1 MHSHTIKDP
10 PPNFLVPFTS
20 LSLKFSPGFFH
31 THFLPSDP
39 KSVDFGFI
47 RPHHLLPIL
56 HSPMLVCQSKVH
68 PLLPM
73 FFGKEGLFLFH
84 HSFHPNYFKAVTH
97 SLSMERLVGDVR
109 ESLGHIHSSISLSR
123 TDKTLCKTN
132 VGCRKLGRMT
142 TRRLREM
149 RAMFRT
155 KPRDGSNAIASG
167 SCNFFGRITCIK
179 QRQDVV
185 LTCR

>member
-1 MHSHTIKDP
+1 
-10 PPNFLVPFTS
+10 
-20 LSLKFSPGFFH
+20 
-31 THFLPSDP
+31 
-39 KSVDFGFI
+39 
-47 RPHHLLPIL
+47 
-56 HSPMLVCQSKVH
+56 MLVCQSKVH

-109 ESLGHIHSSISLSR
+109 KSLGHIHSSISLSR
-123 TDKTLCKTN
+123 TNKTLCKTN
-132 VGCRKLGRMT
+132 VGCRKHGRTT

-155 KPRDGSNAIASG
+155 KPRDGSNGLWRIGRRWCGLMKPKSTDLGQMGGSG
-167 SCNFFGRITCIK
+167 CGKSQERT
-179 QRQDVV
+179 
-185 LTCR
+185 

>member
-47 RPHHLLPIL
+47 RPQHFLPIL

-109 ESLGHIHSSISLSR
+109 KSLGHIHSSISLSR
-123 TDKTLCKTN
+123 TRADSKKTFLMRCVCKNSYITSKYGYYIIKLCIL
-132 VGCRKLGRMT
+132 KLRMIEHT
-142 TRRLREM
+142 Y
-149 RAMFRT
+149 
-155 KPRDGSNAIASG
+155 
-167 SCNFFGRITCIK
+167 
-179 QRQDVV
+179 
-185 LTCR
+185 